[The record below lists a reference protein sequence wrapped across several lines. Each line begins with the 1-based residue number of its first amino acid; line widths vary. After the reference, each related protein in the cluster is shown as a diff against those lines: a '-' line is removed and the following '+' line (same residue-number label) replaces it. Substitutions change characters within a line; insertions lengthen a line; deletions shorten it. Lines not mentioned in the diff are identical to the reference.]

1 MERPEHDFHVV
12 GNEIV
17 IDFAVPLPAS
27 SEDQVLTRL
36 LTHHAAGIIRDR
48 KQRGQPLDGIPVAR
62 IRAMRGAESVD
73 VAFLDLEESE
83 DVYDLELPD
92 LLRLGTHAGYD
103 PLAKLGSREE
113 GETLKLS
120 RRTRGDRLG
129 PIRDDIELTVG
140 IATGLRSLGI
150 DPERV
155 TMAELGPGL
164 LRLAGY
170 RLTERDDGSL
180 LAIGAG
186 NTVYVD
192 VIAHQEGEYPEL
204 EERRLTSFIISFARS
219 HADRGLLLTDKYG
232 PYEVYEKERA
242 NPKCHFITRERM
254 QGFVDAIALG

>member
-1 MERPEHDFHVV
+1 MEPPEHDFHVV

-17 IDFAVPLPAS
+17 IDFAVPLPARGD
-27 SEDQVLTRL
+27 DQVLTGL

-48 KQRGQPLDGIPVAR
+48 IQRGQPLAGIPTAR
-62 IRAMRGAESVD
+62 IRARRGVEIAD
-73 VAFLDLEESE
+73 VAVLDLEEGE
-83 DVYDLELPD
+83 GVPDFEFPDALP
-92 LLRLGTHAGYD
+92 LRVSTGYD

-113 GETLKLS
+113 GETLRLS
-120 RRTRGDRLG
+120 HRTRGDRLT
-129 PIRDDIELTVG
+129 PIREEIELTVG
-140 IATGLRSLGI
+140 VMAGLRAMGI

-155 TMAELGPGL
+155 TMAELGPAL

-170 RLTERDDGSL
+170 QLTERPDGSVT
-180 LAIGAG
+180 AIGGG

-192 VIAHQEGEYPEL
+192 VVAHHDGEYPEL
-204 EERRLTSFIISFARS
+204 EEQRITSFLIAFARS
-219 HADRGLLLTDKYG
+219 HASRGLLLTDKYG